1 MKYKKKV
8 ANLKAAQA
16 WLDKQD
22 NRFKDSTTRPGSIK
36 QRVVT
41 GDPSNYR

>member
-8 ANLKAAQA
+8 ANLKAARA
-16 WLDKQD
+16 WWDKQD

-36 QRVVT
+36 QRTIT
-41 GDPSNYR
+41 GA

>member
-16 WLDKQD
+16 WRDKQN
-22 NRFKDSTTRPGSIK
+22 NRYKDSTTRPGSIN
-36 QRVVT
+36 QHVVS
-41 GDPSNYR
+41 GA